1 MKDLRITKK
10 TGRDWC
16 KNNFINL
23 QFFPDVM
30 LAAYTELRNA
40 QKVKEF
46 LAKRGLQHPDYL
58 PVKELNHIY
67 FPVTKKISLPN
78 AKIVN
83 TRFPFPERQKQLT
96 AEEFLRGKLSTK
108 ELELLPRTQEVV
120 GNILILE
127 IPDELR
133 AKEKII
139 AEAYLKANRHLSTVV
154 KKSDIHAGQ
163 FRTRKVTI
171 LAGKKTK
178 ETVHHEN
185 GIEIKLHLEKTYFSA
200 RSGSER
206 LRIAKMVK
214 PGEEVMV
221 MFSGA
226 APYPLVI
233 AKNSEAKHVYGIE
246 LNPLAHNFAL
256 ENVQLNS
263 LQDRITILHGDVRH
277 KIPSIK
283 KKFGRIVMPLPKT
296 GEQFLDLALLK
307 IKKKGMIHLYAFLE
321 EKNFNAYAQK
331 VKGICN
337 LLGYKVKIMRKIKC
351 GQFSPGTFRVCFD
364 IKMI

>member
-1 MKDLRITKK
+1 
-10 TGRDWC
+10 
-16 KNNFINL
+16 
-23 QFFPDVM
+23 M
-30 LAAYTELRNA
+30 LAAYTELKNA
-40 QKVKEF
+40 QKVKES
-46 LAKRGLQHPDYL
+46 LAKKNLLHPDYL
-58 PVKELNHIY
+58 PVRELDHIY
-67 FPVTKKISLPN
+67 FPVTKKTNLSN
-78 AKIVN
+78 AKIIN
-83 TRFPFPERQKQLT
+83 TKFSFPGRRKNLT
-96 AEEFLRGKLSTK
+96 VEEILKDKLTVE
-108 ELELLPRTQEVV
+108 ELEVLPRSQEIV
-120 GNILILE
+120 GSILILE
-127 IPDELR
+127 IPDELKK
-133 AKEKII
+133 KEKLI
-139 AEAYLKANRHLSTVV
+139 AVAYLQANKHLSTIV
-154 KKSDIHAGQ
+154 KKSDIHAGT

-185 GIEIKLHLEKTYFSA
+185 GIEIKLHLERTYFSA

-233 AKNSEAKHVYGIE
+233 ARNSKAKHVYGIE

-256 ENVQLNS
+256 ENVQLNG
-263 LQDRITILHGDVRH
+263 LQDRVTILHGDVRH

-283 KKFGRIVMPLPKT
+283 RKFERIVMPLPKT

-307 IKKKGMIHLYAFLE
+307 IQKKGTIHLYAFLE
-321 EKNFNAYAQK
+321 EKDFNAYAQK
-331 VKGICN
+331 VRGICDK
-337 LLGYKVKIMRKIKC
+337 LGYKIKILRKIKC

-364 IKMI
+364 IKML